1 MPMVP
6 FTFSV
11 IITDDPSP
19 IYDISERVF
28 ITIRAPDSFGKT
40 PHLDLNSTTMF
51 ICKFILGK

>member
-1 MPMVP
+1 MVP

-40 PHLDLNSTTMF
+40 PHLDFNSTTMF